1 MTRNSWLLCTT
12 RSAHRLDLRVR
23 SNSVCRALTV
33 VSITLRNSNAFIVCL
48 LDDDPSVLK
57 GLGRLLL
64 SADLRAETFSDPDEF
79 LRHART
85 HRPAVALVD
94 VHMPQMNGLEVQSRL
109 REISPSTRV
118 IIFSGK
124 DDPLVRSTA
133 LNAGASALLARPKVE
148 GARSRRIKKNAPEIK
163 SGWDYRASKAIR
175 PHGDASGAEAETSK
189 VSSPERFAINNN
201 ATTHLNAGIIL
212 S

>member
-1 MTRNSWLLCTT
+1 LCGWLKEPVLCRWVKVRPRSDREGRIGVLGLPSAKQYDPAGISSTEDHPSGCIT
-12 RSAHRLDLRVR
+12 RSGCRLDVRLR
-23 SNSVCRALTV
+23 SNSLGRALTL
-33 VSITLRNSNAFIVCL
+33 VSLTLRNSNAFIVCL

-64 SADLRAETFSDPDEF
+64 SADLRAETFSDPEEF

-94 VHMPQMNGLEVQSRL
+94 VHMPQMSGLEVQSRL

-118 IIFSGK
+118 IIFTGK

-133 LNAGASALLARPKVE
+133 LNAGASAFLSKPFGDEELLTAVRL
-148 GARSRRIKKNAPEIK
+148 AF
-163 SGWDYRASKAIR
+163 ASA
-175 PHGDASGAEAETSK
+175 
-189 VSSPERFAINNN
+189 N
-201 ATTHLNAGIIL
+201 
-212 S
+212 